1 MLYAK
6 DLGSNIGSIPSIP
19 GSGGYGQIDTPTYG
33 SSLNKLFLDIINDAS
48 LEQFVYLPTCQD
60 SILDFVFS
68 PHPKIS
74 NLGIV
79 PDISDH
85 DTIIFDFNII
95 HQVSTL
101 SFHKG
106 DLQYQ

>member
-1 MLYAK
+1 MVFQ
-6 DLGSNIGSIPSIP
+6 NV
-19 GSGGYGQIDTPTYG
+19 
-33 SSLNKLFLDIINDAS
+33 INDAS
-48 LEQFVYLPTCQD
+48 LEQFIHLPTHQD

-68 PHPKIS
+68 SHPKIS

-95 HQVSTL
+95 HQVSTQ
-101 SFHKG
+101 SFNKG
-106 DLQYQ
+106 DLQYR